1 MGDTQEIAMMKLSVH
16 LFVCTATF
24 WAAAPAAMAQQDVQ
38 PRPAEIDP
46 ATIDDGVAR
55 QRIGAQRN
63 AALERCEMQAGNPRA
78 VCRKEAEGREKI
90 ALAELAHQR
99 NPSEANA
106 RRLADTKA
114 GVDHEIAR
122 EKCNAHEGD
131 ERNACLSRAA
141 SEAERARRQGVRPR
155 LQ

>member
-1 MGDTQEIAMMKLSVH
+1 MTKHPVH
-16 LFVCTATF
+16 LLACIALG
-24 WAAAPAAMAQQDVQ
+24 AAVSAAVAQQDAH

-46 ATIDDGVAR
+46 ATLDDGVAR
-55 QRIGAQRN
+55 QRIAAQRE
-63 AALERCEMQAGNPRA
+63 AALERCASQAADRRA

-99 NPSEANA
+99 NPSEANQ

-114 GVDHEIAR
+114 DVDHEIAR
-122 EKCNAHEGD
+122 EKCDAHEGD

-155 LQ
+155 PQ